1 MEHITITQAS
11 EHWKL
16 SAKTI
21 MNYVLEGVI
30 GNLKVDNNIL
40 LLPKIRKPHYIGKN
54 KLDVNKEIIRATGKE
69 EYIDSLLVHKEE
81 KTFQEIIRQLI
92 ECKYLI
98 DVNNN
103 DNYSTNK
110 GLSLGIEGEKV
121 LKKPRTPININFNF
135 SLI

>member
-11 EHWKL
+11 EHWEL

-21 MNYVLEGVI
+21 LNYVLEGVI
-30 GNLKVDNNIL
+30 GNVKADNNIL
-40 LLPKIRKPHYIGKN
+40 QLQKIRKQHYIGKK
-54 KLDVNKEIIRATGKE
+54 KLDVNREIIRATGND
-69 EYIDSLLVHKEE
+69 EYIDGLLVHKEE
-81 KTFQEIIRQLI
+81 KTFQEIIKQLI

-98 DVNNN
+98 DVDNN
-103 DNYSTNK
+103 DNYSTNI

-121 LKKPRTPININFNF
+121 LKKPQTPININFNF